1 MLHGGDIY
9 GASEKLGVTQKEII
23 DFSANISP
31 LGLPKSVKEAVI
43 SELDNALHYPDTE
56 NRRLRTAVSKAFS
69 KKGFELTPDMLIC
82 GNGAADIVYRF
93 VYAAKPK
100 KALVIHPTFV
110 EYEEALRCVGTEIEG
125 YELNHDNFEIGMDIL
140 EKIRP
145 GISAVFIC
153 NPNNPTG
160 VITDKELL
168 FDVIK
173 KAGKAGAFVV
183 LDECFLDF
191 SENENQLTMAGV
203 LEDAP
208 HLVILRSFTKMYA
221 MPGLRLG
228 FAMTSN
234 RALIEKM
241 KKCGQSW
248 PVSTTAESA
257 GIAALLA
264 EEYHRE
270 VIEYVSRE
278 RAWIEKELSSLGI
291 FYIRSHANYIL
302 IRVPHV
308 KDLYGQLLKEHIIIR
323 RCENYVN
330 LDGSYYRIA
339 VNGHDKNV
347 CLIESLK
354 KILEE
359 SGTCFSG
366 GVNTE
371 TGGKQ

>member
-9 GASEKLGVTQKEII
+9 GASEKLGITQKEIL

-43 SELDNALHYPDTE
+43 SELDNALYYPDTE
-56 NRRLRTAVSKAFS
+56 NRRLRRAVSRAFLD
-69 KKGFELTPDMLIC
+69 KGFDLTPDMVIC

-100 KALVIHPTFV
+100 RALIIHPTFV
-110 EYEEALRCVGTEIEG
+110 EYEEALNCTGTEIES
-125 YELNHDNFEIGMDIL
+125 YTLNHDNFKIGWDIL
-140 EKIRP
+140 DKIRP

-160 VITDKELL
+160 VVTQKELL
-168 FDVIK
+168 FAVIK
-173 KAGKAGAFVV
+173 KAGEAGSFVV

-191 SENENQLTMAGV
+191 SENENQLTMAGI
-203 LEDAP
+203 LKEAP
-208 HLVILRSFTKMYA
+208 HLLILRSFTKMYA

-234 RALIEKM
+234 QALIEKM
-241 KKCGQSW
+241 KKSGQSW

-257 GIAALLA
+257 GIAALS
-264 EEYHRE
+264 EENYHRQ
-270 VIEYVSRE
+270 VVGYINKE
-278 RAWIEKELSSLGI
+278 RAWLEKELSLLGI
-291 FYIRSHANYIL
+291 FFIQSHANYIL
-302 IRVPHV
+302 IRVPQV
-308 KDLYGQLLKEHIIIR
+308 EDLYEQLLKEHIIIR
-323 RCENYVN
+323 QCKNYVN

-347 CLIESLK
+347 RLIESLK
-354 KILEE
+354 KILKAAEAAE
-359 SGTCFSG
+359 ASF
-366 GVNTE
+366 
-371 TGGKQ
+371 